1 MSSVP
6 LSGSCVSEAEL
17 IARARQGDGGA
28 FGELVTRYQSS
39 VYRTALAAL
48 RSPEEAEDVAQE
60 AFVAAYQ
67 KLDAFR
73 GEATF
78 KTWLL
83 AITWRRALDR
93 RKRVSE
99 RVRRFVAV
107 DGQIVTDPPSPGRSH
122 EDALIDADRREK
134 VRRLVRALPARF
146 RDVLL
151 LMATGDHTFED
162 AARVLGIPVGTA
174 KWRATEGR
182 RLLKQKLTRLGYGD
196 AQPTA
201 ARSR

>member
-1 MSSVP
+1 MSSKRV
-6 LSGSCVSEAEL
+6 STSCVSEAEL
-17 IARARQGDGGA
+17 IARARQGDGDA
-28 FGELVTRYQSS
+28 FGELVERYQSV

-60 AFVAAYQ
+60 SFVAAYK
-67 KLDAFR
+67 KLAAFR

-93 RKRVSE
+93 RKSVGE
-99 RVRRFVAV
+99 GLRRFVNS
-107 DGQIVTDPPSPGRSH
+107 DGWLFPEHAAPGRSQ
-122 EDALIDADRREK
+122 EEILIEKDRRDR
-134 VRRLVRALPARF
+134 VRRLVRSLPARF

-151 LMATGDHTFED
+151 LMATGDYTFEQ
-162 AARVLGIPVGTA
+162 AARLLGVPVGTA

-182 RLLKQKLTRLGYGD
+182 RLLKKKLTMLGYGD
-196 AQPTA
+196 ERATKA
-201 ARSR
+201 G